1 MTAGSP
7 WVRPTSTN
15 THCSTTPRSTSRPA
29 ILSWHAT
36 PDWRCGLNTSTA
48 VEEIVHDPTTVIDGL
63 WRPIAEGQ
71 VHRRSNGL
79 ALTHRLM
86 QLPAV
91 SRRAER
97 LVGPMRG
104 LLIDG

>member
-1 MTAGSP
+1 MTSARM
-7 WVRPTSTN
+7 RPCNPPRTGPRPFA
-15 THCSTTPRSTSRPA
+15 HYLLTP
-29 ILSWHAT
+29 L
-36 PDWRCGLNTSTA
+36 
-48 VEEIVHDPTTVIDGL
+48 IDLPGVVDRL
-63 WRPIAEGQ
+63 WRPIAEEQ
-71 VHRRSNGL
+71 LHRRRNGL

-91 SRRAER
+91 SRRSER